1 MKEQWKFREKA
12 VSLRTK
18 ITAVINR
25 GGGLPDELCPED
37 PESVRY
43 WVTTGLS
50 STEKDRLRI
59 SGEAQVDIAAN
70 EQSLGA
76 LMGQPNMMP
85 DSFAP
90 VGPGEIPLRAPDN
103 AAMLG
108 LVGGKS
114 EKQSKGKPKAK
125 PKAAVPAT
133 PADKK
138 QHAGWQGGLSFNV
151 RKAAVCFIN

>member
-1 MKEQWKFREKA
+1 MKFREKA
-12 VSLRTK
+12 LSLRAK
-18 ITAVINR
+18 ITAVINH

-70 EQSLGA
+70 EQALGA
-76 LMGQPNMMP
+76 LMGQPNMTP
-85 DSFAP
+85 ESFAP
-90 VGPGEIPLRAPDN
+90 VVSSGPGEIPLRAPDN
-103 AAMLG
+103 ATMLG
-108 LVGGKS
+108 LVGGKV
-114 EKQSKGKPKAK
+114 EKQPKTKAK
-125 PKAAVPAT
+125 AKVKVAVPAT

-138 QHAGWQGGLSFNV
+138 QHAGWQGGLSFNIL
-151 RKAAVCFIN
+151 K